1 MIISYHSSVMV
12 DAGWRS
18 VSITAKADKIS
29 EKMAVITEVI
39 DIGGNGSC
47 GYASRTGAKRQRY
60 HVGGIA
66 NREIGKRKR
75 LSSCKIEEV

>member
-1 MIISYHSSVMV
+1 MIISYQSSVMV

-29 EKMAVITEVI
+29 EKIAIVTEVI
-39 DIGGNGSC
+39 DIGGNGSD

-75 LSSCKIEEV
+75 LSSCTIEEV